1 MLSAPPLV
9 IVQTPGVDELKLTVS
24 GESVAA
30 VRFGVVP
37 KFCEPGL
44 AKVIVWPATGVTEL
58 DAEDAALVP
67 AEFVAV
73 TVNV

>member
-24 GESVAA
+24 GESDVA

-44 AKVIVWPATGVTEL
+44 ANVIAWLKPGVTEL

-67 AEFVAV
+67 AVFVAV